1 MSAQTRGLG
10 RGLDALIPPA
20 PSGTAPQGGQ
30 EGTQVHAG
38 VLTVPVTDIIPNPRQ
53 PRTSIPAE
61 ALSELAASIR
71 EHGMIQPLI
80 VTRARPNGPA
90 RYQLIAGERRWR
102 AAQMAGLEAVP
113 VLVKEATSQQLLEL
127 ALVENIQRA
136 DLGPLEEAAAFQA
149 LMTEFRLSQQ
159 DVAERVGKSRVAIA
173 NTVRLLNLPAS
184 LKALLSDGALTEGHA
199 RALLGLS
206 SPEAMTQAAEQVV
219 ARDLTV
225 RQTEEL
231 VRRLQT
237 VIDARDV
244 DPEEPAPLGDS
255 DALLTRRLE
264 ASFRD
269 ALGTKVALTRGRKG
283 GRLVIHF
290 YSDEEL
296 QAIYEQIVGV
306 GEP

>member
-1 MSAQTRGLG
+1 
-10 RGLDALIPPA
+10 
-20 PSGTAPQGGQ
+20 
-30 EGTQVHAG
+30 
-38 VLTVPVTDIIPNPRQ
+38 
-53 PRTSIPAE
+53 
-61 ALSELAASIR
+61 
-71 EHGMIQPLI
+71 
-80 VTRARPNGPA
+80 
-90 RYQLIAGERRWR
+90 
-102 AAQMAGLEAVP
+102 MAGLEAVP

>member
-30 EGTQVHAG
+30 EGTQVQAG

-80 VTRARPNGPA
+80 VTRARPTGPA